1 VRRSGLAWRGVLGV
15 VMAAVVTALL
25 AAPAGLSAEVRLEG
39 TYTQGGLVF
48 GRVAP
53 GSTVTLD
60 GEAVRVSPG
69 GDFVIGFTR
78 DAPASAVL
86 DVREPGAPA
95 DRRDLAVTPREYDIQ
110 RIDGLPPKQVTPPE
124 DVLARIR
131 ADNAAVRAARAI
143 DTPEPLFLSGFIWPA
158 KGRISGVYGSQRILN
173 GEPRQPHYGIDVA
186 APVGTPVVAPAD
198 GIVTLATDLYF
209 SGKTLMLDHGHGLG
223 SAFLHM
229 DRIDVE
235 VGARVRQGDPVGT
248 IGATGRVTGPHLD
261 WRMHWFERRIDPGLL
276 MGPMGE

>member
-1 VRRSGLAWRGVLGV
+1 MTDGLIPRLLVL
-15 VMAAVVTALL
+15 ATAIL
-25 AAPAGLSAEVRLEG
+25 ALQTSLSAEVRLDG
-39 TYTQGGLVF
+39 AYTQGGLVF
-48 GRVAP
+48 GRAAP
-53 GSTVTLD
+53 GSTVTID
-60 GEAVRVSPG
+60 GETVRVSPS
-69 GDFVIGFTR
+69 GDFVFGFTR
-78 DAPASAVL
+78 DAPTDAML
-86 DVREPGAPA
+86 EVREPGAEA
-95 DRRDLAVTPREYDIQ
+95 DRRALAIEPRTYDIQ

-131 ADNAAVRAARAI
+131 IEGAEVREARAI

-198 GIVTLATDLYF
+198 GIVRLAKDLYF
-209 SGKTLMLDHGHGLG
+209 SGNTLMLDHGHGLG

-229 DRIDVE
+229 DRIDVA
-235 VGARVRQGDPVGT
+235 VGDRVRQGDPIGT